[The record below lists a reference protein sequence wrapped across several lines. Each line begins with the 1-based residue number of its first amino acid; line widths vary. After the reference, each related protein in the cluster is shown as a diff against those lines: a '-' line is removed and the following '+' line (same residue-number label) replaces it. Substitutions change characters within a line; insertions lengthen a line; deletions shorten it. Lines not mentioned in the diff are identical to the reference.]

1 MKSAFF
7 GRVNA
12 AQKKRVMAALERVE
26 MQDFATRQIAH
37 LSNGQ
42 FQRVLFAR
50 MLVQDAK
57 FFAVGRTV

>member
-1 MKSAFF
+1 M
-7 GRVNA
+7 NA

-26 MQDFATRQIAH
+26 MQNFATRQIAH

-57 FFAVGRTV
+57 FFAAGRTV